1 MRYKTVF
8 FMCFPNISNLVG
20 IVYHANLIRA
30 LVLGVVKLPICYFIA
45 SIPKN
50 HAPSKSVYLKK
61 FCFSSYS
68 NILKLR
74 CYCSNFVYLLI
85 ILYCLSSP
93 FFPSPWLIPSHSLS
107 FSLSLSLSLIPS
119 HFLSLLFHFSSLAI
133 GMGHF
138 AWRLKWVVCS
148 LA

>member
-20 IVYHANLIRA
+20 IVYHVNLIRA

-85 ILYCLSSP
+85 ILCCLSSP
-93 FFPSPWLIPSHSLS
+93 FFPSPWLTPSH
-107 FSLSLSLSLIPS
+107 SLSLSLSFPLTFSLSCSTSHPLPS
-119 HFLSLLFHFSSLAI
+119 
-133 GMGHF
+133 
-138 AWRLKWVVCS
+138 AWVTLHGDWSGSFVVWHRS
-148 LA
+148 FY